1 MADVP
6 DYEILRTEALPEEP
20 FREPTPGRWIAVA
33 VAAVVLGATALTAYL
48 VYGRRPASRL
58 PPAAPAAIERAAPA
72 RPLGG
77 DPQAIS
83 VPPLGQTDPLVR
95 TLVRGLTTHPAA
107 LAWLTTDDLIRHFT
121 MIVANVVDGT
131 TPARHLRVLRPE
143 GSFQVTERGGETIID
158 PRSYERY
165 DAIAAAIASVDAEG
179 AARTYATL
187 KPRIEEAYGEL
198 GVAPVP
204 FDQALERGIVAL
216 LEVPVV
222 DRPVRVQPKGIGYRY
237 ADPRLEQLTAAQKH
251 LLRTGPRNV
260 RVVQSALR
268 RLALALGIPAA
279 RLP

>member
-6 DYEILRTEALPEEP
+6 DYEILRTEALPEP
-20 FREPTPGRWIAVA
+20 FREPKTGRWIAVA
-33 VAAVVLGATALTAYL
+33 VVLGAAALIAFL
-48 VYGRRPASRL
+48 VYGRRSASRV
-58 PPAAPAAIERAAPA
+58 PPPAPAAIERAVPA
-72 RPLGG
+72 GPLGR
-77 DPQAIS
+77 DPQPIS
-83 VPPLGQTDPLVR
+83 VPPLGATDALVR

-107 LAWLTTDDLIRHFT
+107 LAWLATDDLIRHFT
-121 MIVANVVDGT
+121 MIVANVVDGA
-131 TPARHLRVLRPE
+131 TPARHLRVLRPD
-143 GSFQVTERGGETIID
+143 GSFQVIERGGETVID

-165 DAIAAAIASVDAEG
+165 DAIAAAIASVDPEG

-204 FDQALERGIVAL
+204 FDRALERGIVAL

-260 RVVQSALR
+260 RVIQAALR
-268 RLALALGIPAA
+268 HLALSLGIPAE